1 MQIIYK
7 ILLIL
12 ILTIG
17 INFSSKAEWK
27 YIGVNTT
34 GTSFYVDNESIKP
47 FNDYYI
53 IRQLQNKRKPDKWGS
68 LSTIVNKELD
78 CTRNLFRIRS
88 FEFYFG
94 SMGTNFEKKVSAN
107 DQG

>member
-1 MQIIYK
+1 MQIIFK

-53 IRQLQNKRKPDKWGS
+53 L
-68 LSTIVNKELD
+68 
-78 CTRNLFRIRS
+78 
-88 FEFYFG
+88 
-94 SMGTNFEKKVSAN
+94 
-107 DQG
+107 

>member
-12 ILTIG
+12 ISTIG

-34 GTSFYVDNESIKP
+34 GTSFYVDDASIKLVKG
-47 FNDYYI
+47 FHI

-68 LSTIVNKELD
+68 LSTIVNKW
-78 CTRNLFRIRS
+78 C
-88 FEFYFG
+88 
-94 SMGTNFEKKVSAN
+94 
-107 DQG
+107 